1 MKDPKPPKSLVPLYP
16 FGCKRLI
23 IDDGYYET
31 FNRPNVKLVDLRKGG
46 MQSITPTGVVT
57 EQRTFD
63 LDVLVLATGF
73 DAITGALRRI
83 DISGR
88 GGRLFRDYWDAEGP
102 ISYLGLQVVG
112 FPNFFT
118 ITGPGSPSVLSNVVA
133 ASSNTPNG

>member
-1 MKDPKPPKSLVPLYP
+1 MKDPETAKSLVPLYP

-46 MQSITPTGVVT
+46 IQSITPTGVVT

-83 DISGR
+83 DISGSR
-88 GGRLFRDYWDAEGP
+88 RSVVPRLLGRRRTHQLPLVCR
-102 ISYLGLQVVG
+102 SL
-112 FPNFFT
+112 
-118 ITGPGSPSVLSNVVA
+118 
-133 ASSNTPNG
+133 ASRTSSR